1 MGEYQT
7 KECQHENI
15 FLCDQFKKLFNWM
28 LSDSTFST
36 VLVIIVLL
44 FKKQTFINFIN
55 LNCTVDI

>member
-36 VLVIIVLL
+36 VLVIL
-44 FKKQTFINFIN
+44 FYYLKNK
-55 LNCTVDI
+55 LS